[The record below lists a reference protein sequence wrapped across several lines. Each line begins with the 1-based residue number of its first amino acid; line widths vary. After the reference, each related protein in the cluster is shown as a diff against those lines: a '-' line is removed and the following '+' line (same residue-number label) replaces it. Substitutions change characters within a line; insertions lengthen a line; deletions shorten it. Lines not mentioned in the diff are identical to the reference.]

1 MYPAALIFSTWI
13 WVFVN
18 SRLFGGAPHST
29 QAASRA
35 WGGIMRDLK
44 TTSRGCMPTL
54 RPREGRGQSLLSLLI
69 MLTSPSEGRIHPFR
83 GNAIAPLKIT
93 SATNTVWRALT
104 FISPPSFMS

>member
-13 WVFVN
+13 WGFVN

-44 TTSRGCMPTL
+44 TTSRGCVPTL
-54 RPREGRGQSLLSLLI
+54 RRREGQG
-69 MLTSPSEGRIHPFR
+69 TKH
-83 GNAIAPLKIT
+83 
-93 SATNTVWRALT
+93 T
-104 FISPPSFMS
+104 FIADHANIPVGGAYPPIQEKCHRLSEDRICH